1 MTCIMH
7 LLLAAIIVLM
17 SSIGRTHPLS
27 AYIPLSHH
35 TKMGNLRTVDAELNM
50 KAAPFTVCNTESV
63 SMIDSLR
70 LNVPARETH
79 AIQLKKWKI

>member
-50 KAAPFTVCNTESV
+50 KAAPFTVYNTESVAV

-70 LNVPARETH
+70 WSSRDLTD
-79 AIQLKKWKI
+79 IFWSQS